1 MKVFFAGALS
11 RHNHPHGDSPPTF
24 TPRHISSVA
33 RKCDFPQ
40 RNNPPIAPIRTSTAL
55 RSYGRSKGQSCFT
68 LFFAVVREK
77 AKSARLFVEKHY
89 RFLGNSARI
98 APAHNNLIA
107 NGSLWKTFRESL
119 LVSRKT
125 FCAFHIFRPPY
136 YRQDSRSKRRARLY
150 PRRQLLVDTKKQGEQ
165 RREEARTKA
174 CPFCFSYRPRF
185 DRTTLF
191 RGLTDSHSITM
202 AIIITAIRLRLTLRR
217 NSDHIFSPKTLRRSL
232 STQVNKRTKSNL
244 IDFLH

>member
-1 MKVFFAGALS
+1 MAALFY
-11 RHNHPHGDSPPTF
+11 PLFPP
-24 TPRHISSVA
+24 SSE
-33 RKCDFPQ
+33 K
-40 RNNPPIAPIRTSTAL
+40 
-55 RSYGRSKGQSCFT
+55 
-68 LFFAVVREK
+68 K
-77 AKSARLFVEKHY
+77 AKPARLFVEKHY